1 MDLRLSL
8 KAVQSLQSF
17 SDEFEDEVVLFG
29 EVLGVPVS
37 ITSPSPI
44 LLQKLDELL
53 AGVAAHNQ
61 TQAQTYTQTQTQTR
75 PYDNVDYQMGAEYNV
90 GELGDD

>member
-17 SDEFEDEVVLFG
+17 SEEFDDEVVLFG
-29 EVLGVPVS
+29 EVLGVPVR
-37 ITSPSPI
+37 IASPSPV

-53 AGVAAHNQ
+53 AGVATH
-61 TQAQTYTQTQTQTR
+61 AQTS
-75 PYDNVDYQMGAEYNV
+75 PVDNVDYHMGAEYNV